1 MMKGLYARLIY
12 KDVMNRKPLEI
23 NLQDFLELKGND
35 LKTYMLIVNAG
46 RCVRREELQEV
57 LQVDDWTMQRSL
69 AWLERDHYI
78 ERTKNGWY
86 RKKVFPLDGARRP
99 TKKPLKALPP
109 ASQDAGGKHAE
120 CIRVRSSMQA

>member
-35 LKTYMLIVNAG
+35 LKTYMVIKNAG

-78 ERTKNGWY
+78 EHTKNGWY
-86 RKKVFPLDGARRP
+86 RVKVMPFDGARKP
-99 TKKPLKALPP
+99 TA
-109 ASQDAGGKHAE
+109 
-120 CIRVRSSMQA
+120 

>member
-1 MMKGLYARLIY
+1 MKPLYARLTYREMI
-12 KDVMNRKPLEI
+12 DQKPLTV
-23 NLQDFLELKGND
+23 NLNEFISLKGND

-86 RKKVFPLDGARRP
+86 RVLTFPYDGARRP
-99 TKKPLKALPP
+99 T
-109 ASQDAGGKHAE
+109 GKG
-120 CIRVRSSMQA
+120 

>member
-1 MMKGLYARLIY
+1 MKGLYARLVY

-35 LKTYMLIVNAG
+35 LKTYMVIKNAC

-86 RKKVFPLDGARRP
+86 RVLTFPYDGARRP
-99 TKKPLKALPP
+99 T
-109 ASQDAGGKHAE
+109 GKGQRLE
-120 CIRVRSSMQA
+120 VRG

>member
-1 MMKGLYARLIY
+1 MKGLYARLTY
-12 KDVMNRKPLEI
+12 RDVMDRKPLEI

-86 RKKVFPLDGARRP
+86 RVKVFPLDGARRP
-99 TKKPLKALPP
+99 TDHPKEK
-109 ASQDAGGKHAE
+109 G
-120 CIRVRSSMQA
+120 R